1 MYVCWPVERAKY
13 KYHCSKNKFMFVL
26 NFLVSPEAVKC
37 FFVNVV
43 YLLLKAR
50 SDIFSITKYSIPRS

>member
-1 MYVCWPVERAKY
+1 
-13 KYHCSKNKFMFVL
+13 MFVL
-26 NFLVSPEAVKC
+26 NFLVSPEIIKD

-50 SDIFSITKYSIPRS
+50 SDILSITKY